1 MNELSKLHLI
11 YVVTGRMESQRQNT
25 TNSLKA
31 AGVLFDKLFMNDIG
45 STPGQQLEFKQKTV
59 SKFAS
64 SVIQVFD
71 DNPKVRKI
79 YKDLGISK
87 VS

>member
-1 MNELSKLHLI
+1 
-11 YVVTGRMESQRQNT
+11 MESQRQNT
-25 TNSLKA
+25 TKSLND

-45 STPGQQLEFKQKTV
+45 STPEQQLEFKQKTV

-64 SVIQVFD
+64 SVIQAFD

-79 YKDLGISK
+79 YQDLGISK

>member
-1 MNELSKLHLI
+1 MNELSKQHLI
-11 YVVTGRMESQRQNT
+11 YIVTGRMASDRSKTEQALN
-25 TNSLKA
+25 N

-45 STPGQQLEFKQKTV
+45 STPEQQLEFKQKTV
-59 SKFAS
+59 SKFAGN
-64 SVIQVFD
+64 VIQAFD

-79 YKDLGISK
+79 YQDLGISK

>member
-1 MNELSKLHLI
+1 MNKLSKQHLI
-11 YVVTGRMESQRQNT
+11 YIVTGRMESQRQNT
-25 TNSLKA
+25 TNSLND

-45 STPGQQLEFKQKTV
+45 STPEQQFEFKQKTV
-59 SKFAS
+59 SQFAS
-64 SVIQVFD
+64 SVIEAFD

-79 YKDLGISK
+79 YQDLGISK

>member
-1 MNELSKLHLI
+1 MNELSKQHLI
-11 YVVTGRMESQRQNT
+11 YIVTGRMGNQRQNT
-25 TNSLKA
+25 TNSLND
-31 AGVLFDKLFMNDIG
+31 AGVLFDRLFMNDIG
-45 STPGQQLEFKQKTV
+45 SKPEQQLEFKQKTV

-64 SVIQVFD
+64 SVIQAFD

-79 YKDLGISK
+79 YQDLGISK